1 MSKYRFY
8 FLQLINFFTIFV
20 SENKNVS
27 MFGGSLAVKLIQNKE
42 ICCIIKQGI
51 IFLFLGV
58 IL

>member
-20 SENKNVS
+20 SENKNVL

-42 ICCIIKQGI
+42 ICCRTCFFIW
-51 IFLFLGV
+51 
-58 IL
+58 